1 MWSRIFLSILF
12 LHLTAAEF
20 SEPQYVLLVPAVV
33 QSGNPQSA
41 CLLFYN
47 LREPVA
53 LSIILEYNEVNT
65 TLLDESVTKNAFF
78 KCTTFMV
85 PPAGS
90 HPLAFI
96 TFSVTG
102 ATIKLSERRSVA
114 IQNTDNIV
122 FIQTDKPI
130 YKPGQTVM
138 IRVVALDRNF
148 KPAQETYPQI
158 ILKDPR
164 GNHIFQWLETT
175 STKSIVELSFPLTQ
189 EPILGSYSIVVTR
202 QSGQEVHHSF
212 NVDEYVLPKFE
223 VSTKTPGR
231 VSLLDQEFKVNVCAS
246 YTYGQPVQGNV
257 QLSVCNTHYYR
268 SECDQEPKK
277 ICERVNEQL
286 GKDGCLTKAIPT
298 SKFQLFR
305 YRPRMYVSLRVD
317 AVVTENGTG
326 VQISSSDS
334 VFIYEGRKSIWFQNM
349 DQYYK
354 RGLPYFG
361 QINLKDEEGNPIA
374 NEIIHLELSGMYLA
388 NYTTDKNGAALF
400 YLNTSNLFDPR
411 LELRAKYV
419 DCSDFGWTNFEDT
432 HAVFYI
438 RRFYSRTNSF
448 VKIEPERE
456 QLSCGQQKA
465 IMVHYILNKDGYGDA
480 TSMNFYYVV
489 LAKGTIVLSGTKEVN
504 MEHDFHGIF
513 TIQLP
518 ISEKLAPNARLMV
531 YTVHP
536 HREVVAD
543 STYLNIELCF
553 KNKVQLQFSEKQGLP
568 GSDVSLHLEA
578 AANSYCALRAIDQSV
593 LLLNPGRELSPE
605 TIYSELDTQNLYG
618 YYYQGLDLEDGN
630 SEPCIPYKNAFFNGL
645 YYVPVNVS
653 HDGDV
658 YMVFRDLGLKIFTNS
673 TIRKPVVCKTEKA
686 CPEEDERDKYPED
699 ARVFSNAYG
708 GSEMMINT
716 IRTFFPETW
725 IWKLV
730 PTDSAGKADISLVI
744 PDTITEWKASAFCLQ
759 DYVGFG
765 ISPTVS
771 LRAFQ
776 PFFVDPT
783 LPYSIVRGERFNL
796 IANVFNYMDTCSLI
810 SAVLA
815 KSDDYKAEVLTPKNN
830 VVEVC
835 ANERKTYIWAV
846 SPHKLGEVNFTITAE
861 TRSSDGTAGNG
872 PSANKIV
879 WKDTII
885 QKLLVEPEGIKKE
898 VTQSDLMCTK
908 GQANSGA
915 ISLKLPLN
923 VVDGSARVY
932 FSVTG
937 DILGSTLRNM
947 ENLLH
952 MPYGCA
958 EQNMARFTPNIY
970 ILDYLNKTGQLTKE
984 IRDKGIGYLASGYQK
999 QLSYKRADGSYSTF
1013 GDRDEQGNVWL
1024 TAFVYKSF
1032 AEATCCIYIDSQV
1045 QQQTLIW
1052 LSKKQNPDG
1061 CFQKDGN
1068 HFNNALK
1075 GGDSGLSLT
1084 AYVIA
1089 AFLEAGHSTS
1099 HTVVQNGLKCLE
1111 AVASNGVT
1119 NLYDQALLAY
1129 TYGLAGNKAKH
1140 RFFLDKLDKS
1150 ATKIAGWIYWELTK
1164 KPPPGN
1170 SPFYLQASSAEI
1182 ELTNY
1187 VLLALLNQSTTTP
1200 KDLSYMSQIVQW
1212 VVKQQNPY
1220 GGFSSSQDTV
1230 VAIRALAKYAYLT
1243 FSKDGQ
1249 NTVEIKSKNLSNKVF
1264 QVNNK
1269 NRFLLQQTSLPSV
1282 PGEYKVEVNGK
1293 GCVYMQTTLRY
1304 NIHMSGEDSRFSLS
1318 AQPTNASCTSN
1329 FPPKFD
1335 LVISASYA
1343 GQRSESN
1350 MAIIDVKMLSG
1361 FVPIKSSLQELQNSR
1376 VVMHVETKN
1385 DHVIFYLEKVS
1396 QEGIRFSF
1404 SIEQSLPISNIQPA
1418 SVLIYDYYQT
1428 DESKVAVYNTPCKE
1442 ASI

>member
-1 MWSRIFLSILF
+1 MWSSIFLSILF

-41 CLLFYN
+41 CLQFYN
-47 LREPVA
+47 LTEPVT
-53 LSIILEYNEVNT
+53 LSIILKYNELQT
-65 TLLDESVTKNAFF
+65 TLLKESVTKNDFF
-78 KCTTFMV
+78 KCTTFTV

-90 HPLAFI
+90 DPLAFI
-96 TFSVTG
+96 TFSAKG
-102 ATIKLSERRSVA
+102 ATINLSQRRSVA
-114 IQNTDNIV
+114 IQNIDNIV

-138 IRVVALDRNF
+138 FRVVALDSNF
-148 KPAQETYPQI
+148 RPAQEMYPQI

-175 STKSIVELSFPLTQ
+175 STKSIVQLSFPLTQ

-202 QSGQEVHHSF
+202 ESGQDVYHSF

-223 VSTKTPGR
+223 VLIQNPRR

-257 QLSVCNTHYYR
+257 QLSVCKMHYYHT
-268 SECDQEPKK
+268 ECDQQPKK
-277 ICERVNEQL
+277 ICERVNEKL

-298 SKFQLFR
+298 SAFQLFR
-305 YRPRMYVSLRVD
+305 YHPRMFVSLNVD

-334 VFIYEGRKSIWFQNM
+334 IFIYEGSKRIWFENM
-349 DQYYK
+349 DYYYK
-354 RGLPYFG
+354 RGIPYFG
-361 QINLKDEEGNPIA
+361 QINLKDEEDNPIA
-374 NEIIHLELSGMYLA
+374 NGIIRLELNGMYLA
-388 NYTTDKNGAALF
+388 NYTTDKKGSALF

-411 LELRAKYV
+411 LKLRAKYV
-419 DCSDFGWTNFEDT
+419 DCSDFGWTNFEEPQ
-432 HAVFYI
+432 AVFHI
-438 RRFYSRTNSF
+438 QRFYSRTNTF

-480 TSMNFYYVV
+480 TSVNFYYVV
-489 LAKGTIVLSGTKEVN
+489 LSKGTIVLSGTKEVN
-504 MEHDFHGIF
+504 LEHDSRGMF

-518 ISEKLAPNARLMV
+518 ISEKLAPNARLLV

-543 STYLNIELCF
+543 STYLNIERCL
-553 KNKVQLQFSEKQGLP
+553 KNKVQLEFSEKQGLP
-568 GSDVSLHLEA
+568 GSDVNLHVEA
-578 AANSYCALRAIDQSV
+578 AANSYCALRAVDQSV
-593 LLLNPGRELSPE
+593 LLLNPERELSPE
-605 TIYSELDTQNLYG
+605 TIYSELRTGNLYG
-618 YYYQGLDLEDGN
+618 YYYQGLNLEDDN

-658 YMVFRDLGLKIFTNS
+658 YMIFRDLGLKIFTNS
-673 TIRKPVVCKTEKA
+673 MTRKPVVCKTEKA
-686 CPEEDERDKYPED
+686 CPEEDVFHKYAEE
-699 ARVFSNAYG
+699 AGIFG
-708 GSEMMINT
+708 GAFGASKRIVNT
-716 IRTFFPETW
+716 IRKFFPETW

-730 PTDSAGKADISLVI
+730 PTNSAGKADISLVI
-744 PDTITEWKASAFCLQ
+744 PDTITEWKASAFCMQ
-759 DYVGFG
+759 DDVGFG

-771 LRAFQ
+771 LTAFQ

-783 LPYSIVRGERFNL
+783 LPYSIVRGEKFNL
-796 IANVFNYMDTCSLI
+796 IANVFNYMDRCSLI

-815 KSDDYKAEVLTPKNN
+815 KSDDYKAEVLTPENN
-830 VVEVC
+830 VVKLC

-861 TRSSDGTAGNG
+861 TQSSDKTVGNG
-872 PSANKIV
+872 TSAREIV

-908 GQANSGA
+908 GQANSGV
-915 ISLKLPLN
+915 ISLKLPAN
-923 VVDGSARVY
+923 VVEGSARAY
-932 FSVTG
+932 FSVIG
-937 DILGSTLRNM
+937 DLLGSTLRNM

-970 ILDYLNKTGQLTKE
+970 ILDYLNKTGQLTNE
-984 IRDKGIGYLASGYQK
+984 IRVKGVTYLASGYQK
-999 QLSYKRADGSYSTF
+999 QLSYQHEDGSYSAF
-1013 GDRDEQGNVWL
+1013 GDRDKQGNVWL

-1032 AEATCCIYIDSQV
+1032 AEATRYIYIDSNV
-1045 QQQTLIW
+1045 QQRTLIW
-1052 LSKKQNPDG
+1052 LASKQNPNG
-1061 CFQKDGN
+1061 CFPKDGN

-1089 AFLEAGHSTS
+1089 AFLAAGHSTS
-1099 HTVVQNGLKCLE
+1099 HTVVQDGLKCLE
-1111 AVASNGVT
+1111 AVDSNGVT
-1119 NLYDQALLAY
+1119 NLYGQALLAY
-1129 TYGLAGNKAKH
+1129 TYGLASNKAKH
-1140 RFFLDKLDKS
+1140 RFFLEKLDKS
-1150 ATKIAGWIYWELTK
+1150 ATKRDGSVYWELEK
-1164 KPPPGN
+1164 KPPTGN
-1170 SPFYLQASSAEI
+1170 FPFYLRASSAEV
-1182 ELTNY
+1182 ELTSY
-1187 VLLALLNQSTTTP
+1187 VLLALLNQSNVTP

-1220 GGFSSSQDTV
+1220 GGFSSSQDTI
-1230 VAIRALAKYAYLT
+1230 VAIQALAKYAHLT

-1282 PGEYKVEVNGK
+1282 PGEYRVEVNGN

-1304 NIHMSGEDSRFSLS
+1304 NIHLSGEDSGFSLS
-1318 AQPTNASCTSN
+1318 AQPTNASCTNN

-1335 LVISASYA
+1335 LVISTSYA
-1343 GQRSESN
+1343 GKRSESN

-1385 DHVIFYLEKVS
+1385 DHVLCYLEKVS
-1396 QEGIRFSF
+1396 QKEIRFSF

-1418 SVLIYDYYQT
+1418 SVQIYDYYET
-1428 DESKVAVYNTPCKE
+1428 DASNVAVYNTPCKQ
-1442 ASI
+1442 AST